1 MMKKL
6 VLCLA
11 MVGLMLATTT
21 IGYATTVS
29 KILTGDYIGKTTS
42 VQGRITEHFGG
53 DFYRLV
59 DYNGDFI
66 RVNLAGMGIV
76 NANHDLTV
84 EGVISTRDNVLTLEA
99 TKVMYNQEAINN
111 ENNNKNADHITV
123 KKILTNADKYMDQRV
138 ALEGRL
144 TENLGD
150 DYAMFYD
157 NKGEHIVVKM
167 NGKYISKNTKV
178 IIYGV
183 PTIANNRL
191 EFILESFEKK

>member
-144 TENLGD
+144 TENMGD

-167 NGKYISKNTKV
+167 NGKYISKNAKV

>member
-99 TKVMYNQEAINN
+99 TKVMYN
-111 ENNNKNADHITV
+111 
-123 KKILTNADKYMDQRV
+123 
-138 ALEGRL
+138 
-144 TENLGD
+144 
-150 DYAMFYD
+150 
-157 NKGEHIVVKM
+157 
-167 NGKYISKNTKV
+167 
-178 IIYGV
+178 
-183 PTIANNRL
+183 
-191 EFILESFEKK
+191 